1 MPGNNPTNASLDVRD
16 SSTSGDGW
24 TNVNGSNGAPYS
36 YKYSGGNDGNNG
48 ALSFSVGGGHAATT
62 LTLSADNR
70 YSIQSVSFSGD
81 DAQQLSV
88 QGNAPRNRVINDRC
102 NAPINA
108 QYKVTVLDTVAN
120 ATVPCDPPIRN
131 IP

>member
-16 SSTSGDGW
+16 SSTNGGGW
-24 TNVNGSNGAPYS
+24 TNVTGSNGAPYS
-36 YKYSGGNDGNNG
+36 FRYTGGNNG
-48 ALSFSVGGGHAATT
+48 DDGSIHFAVGGGHAAAT
-62 LTLSADNR
+62 LTLAADPR
-70 YSIQSVSFSGD
+70 YSIQSVSFPGD
-81 DAQQLSV
+81 NAQQLST

-102 NAPINA
+102 NEAIDA
-108 QYKVTVLDTVAN
+108 QYKVTVFDSVAN

>member
-1 MPGNNPTNASLDVRD
+1 MPANNPTNASLDVRD

-36 YKYSGGNDGNNG
+36 YRYTGGNVANNG
-48 ALSFSVGGGHAATT
+48 ALSFTVGGGHAATT
-62 LTLSADNR
+62 FTLVADNR
-70 YSIQSVSFSGD
+70 YSIQSVTFSGD
-81 DAQQLSV
+81 DAQQLDV

-102 NAPINA
+102 SAPIDA
-108 QYKVTVLDTVAN
+108 QYKVTVFDSVAN

>member
-16 SSTSGDGW
+16 SSTNGDGW

-36 YKYSGGNDGNNG
+36 YKYSGGNVSNDG

-62 LTLSADNR
+62 FTLVADHR

-88 QGNAPRNRVINDRC
+88 QGNAPRNRVINDSC
-102 NAPINA
+102 TAPLDA
-108 QYKVTVLDTVAN
+108 QYKVTVFDQTAN
-120 ATVPCDPPIRN
+120 ATVACDPPVRN
-131 IP
+131 VP